1 MIKGRFADCVAG
13 LRAVVA
19 ANMVAPKRQ
28 MATLNP
34 GEAGRFFDGHCNWQ
48 DIAQVED
55 AVRPSG
61 AAQVASGLMGSAR
74 VQLSHDHVLLK
85 KPWNHQAD
93 AVAHRWPLLFCPKAA
108 DRIVLVP
115 A

>member
-1 MIKGRFADCVAG
+1 
-13 LRAVVA
+13 
-19 ANMVAPKRQ
+19 

-34 GEAGRFFDGHCNWQ
+34 GEAGRFFDDHCNSQ

-61 AAQVASGLMGSAR
+61 AAQVASGLMGSAH
-74 VQLSHDHVLLK
+74 VQLSHDPVLVK
-85 KPWNHQAD
+85 KPGNHQAD
-93 AVAHRWPLLFCPKAA
+93 TVAHRWPLLFCPKAA
-108 DRIVLVP
+108 DRTVLVP